1 MLRFSLCF
9 VVLLLAGLPMA
20 AAQDPERPPQSVES
34 AVIERRDFS
43 TDEMRKGTF
52 VPADFDEISLWFEE
66 YKGELLMIE
75 VVEHGT
81 PVNDGDVI
89 ARIDGGGISEQIEQL
104 ERQVKSA
111 ALNFQ
116 NTGERALLSEKSSAL
131 ALDNAR
137 YDLEQSRRD
146 LEGWERY
153 ELDFSQR
160 NAEMTELYTQNNI
173 DDQKDELDQLEMM
186 YRDDELTDAT
196 EEIVL
201 KRSRRDLARSMKSLK
216 NLKDRRAYT
225 VAFAEA
231 AQSVRLRRAV
241 NAKEAALDKLLKSQE
256 IERRT
261 REDGLHQVEL
271 SLKDQKDKLARLR
284 KDAALLTIR
293 AARNGVLLHGAPD
306 DYRPGRTAPR
316 HERGSRGSARATLFT
331 VADPDRSAVALDIPE
346 SKIGSIRTGK
356 AAKVSVAALP
366 DIALIGTMRVDRF
379 PAPRSAGGN
388 ENTHDAEVVIEG
400 PVQGVV
406 AGMRVEVKIVVEQL
420 KDVIV
425 LPRAAV
431 FGSGT
436 DAHCWAASDSG
447 DDFQRISVKLG
458 PATDKEVVVYGVLS
472 DGQKVLLCEPQ
483 N

>member
-1 MLRFSLCF
+1 MRRFSFCF
-9 VVLLLAGLPMA
+9 VVLLLAGFSMA
-20 AAQDPERPPQSVES
+20 AAQEAETQSKSVES
-34 AVIERRDFS
+34 VVIERRDFS

-52 VPADFDEISLWFEE
+52 VPAVFDEVSLWFDE

-89 ARIDGGGISEQIEQL
+89 ARIDVGGINKQIEQL

-111 ALNFQ
+111 ALKLQ
-116 NTGERALLSEKSSAL
+116 NTAERNTLSEKSAAL

-137 YDLEQSRRD
+137 YSLEQARRD

-160 NAEMTELYTQNNI
+160 NAEMSELYTQHNI

-201 KRSRRDLARSMKSLK
+201 KRSRRNLSRTMKSLK

-241 NAKEAALDKLLKSQE
+241 TAKEAALDSLLKSQE
-256 IERRT
+256 IERRS
-261 REDGLHQVEL
+261 REDGLLQVEMG
-271 SLKDQKDKLARLR
+271 LKDQKDKLARLK
-284 KDAALLTIR
+284 KDSALLSIR
-293 AARNGVLLHGAPD
+293 ASRSGVLLHGSPD

-316 HERGSRGSARATLFT
+316 YKRGSRGSARTTLFT
-331 VADPDRSAVALDIPE
+331 IADPDRSAVALDIPE
-346 SKIGSIRTGK
+346 SKINSIRTGK

-366 DIALIGTMRVDRF
+366 DIAVMGTMRVDRF
-379 PAPRSAGGN
+379 PAPRSAGGS
-388 ENTHDAEVVIEG
+388 ENSHDAEVVIES

-406 AGMRVEVKIVVEQL
+406 AGMRAEVKIVVEEL

-436 DAHCWAASDSG
+436 DAHCWTTSDSG
-447 DDFQRISVKLG
+447 DEFQRIAVKLG

-483 N
+483 Q

>member
-1 MLRFSLCF
+1 MLRFSLCLA
-9 VVLLLAGLPMA
+9 VLLLAGLPMA
-20 AAQDPERPPQSVES
+20 AAQDSETQSKSIES
-34 AVIERRDFS
+34 VVIERRDFS

-52 VPADFDEISLWFEE
+52 VPADFDEISLWFDE

-75 VVEHGT
+75 VVEHGI

-89 ARIDGGGISEQIEQL
+89 ARIDVGGINKQIEQL

-111 ALNFQ
+111 ALNLQ
-116 NTGERALLSEKSSAL
+116 NTGERALLSEKSAAL
-131 ALDNAR
+131 ALDSAR
-137 YDLEQSRRD
+137 YDLEQARRN

-160 NAEMTELYTQNNI
+160 NSEMSELYTQHNI

-201 KRSRRDLARSMKSLK
+201 KRSRRNLTRSMKSLK
-216 NLKDRRAYT
+216 NLKDRRVYT
-225 VAFAEA
+225 VAFSDAS
-231 AQSVRLRRAV
+231 QSVGLRRAV
-241 NAKEAALDKLLKSQE
+241 NAKEAALDKLLKTQE

-261 REDGLHQVEL
+261 REDGLLQVEMG
-271 SLKDQKDKLARLR
+271 LKDQKDKLARLE
-284 KDAALLTIR
+284 KDARLFTIR
-293 AARNGVLLHGAPD
+293 AGRNGVLLHGSPD

-316 HERGSRGSARATLFT
+316 HKRGSRGSARTTLFT
-331 VADPDRSAVALDIPE
+331 VTDPDRSAVALDVPE

-356 AAKVSVAALP
+356 AAKVSVVALP
-366 DIALIGTMRVDRF
+366 DMAVMGTMRVDRF
-379 PAPRSAGGN
+379 PAPRSAGGS
-388 ENTHDAEVVIEG
+388 ENSHDAEVVIEG
-400 PVQGVV
+400 PIQGVV
-406 AGMRVEVKIVVEQL
+406 AGMRAEVKIVVEEL

-431 FGSGT
+431 FGTGT
-436 DAHCWAASDSG
+436 DAHCWTASDSG
-447 DDFQRISVKLG
+447 DDFQRIAVKLG

-483 N
+483 K